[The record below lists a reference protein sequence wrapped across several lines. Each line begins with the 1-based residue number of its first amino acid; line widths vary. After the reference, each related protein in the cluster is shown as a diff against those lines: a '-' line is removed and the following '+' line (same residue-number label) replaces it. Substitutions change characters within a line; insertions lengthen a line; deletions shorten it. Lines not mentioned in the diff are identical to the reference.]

1 MCPWIYREEPVF
13 EIPRKNYHWVSDY
26 DFLYAMLRQLEQR
39 VVALESHK
47 SPDASKEEKH
57 ES

>member
-1 MCPWIYREEPVF
+1 VF